1 MATKRFLPVL
11 PAGLSHFEETVMVGD
26 PEMRGQTV
34 EEVRDLQLVYRREQA
49 RQLHNDLLKMGLEPS
64 EIEFYPAGFE
74 KNLCP
79 STGLESE
86 SGVLYNTRTGVS
98 VAVVLEWV
106 CEWGCGLPEWRGQYE
121 PQLKTCKP
129 VYFFSQV
136 QERDIESL
144 K

>member
-11 PAGLSHFEETVMVGD
+11 PAGLTRFEETIMTGD
-26 PEMRGQTV
+26 PDMRGQTV

-49 RQLHNDLLKMGLEPS
+49 RQLNEDLKRLGLNPD
-64 EIEFYPAGFE
+64 EIEYYASGFE

-86 SGVLYNTRTGVS
+86 SGILYNTRTGVS
-98 VAVVLEWV
+98 VGVVLEWV
-106 CEWGCGLPEWRGQYE
+106 CEWSCGLPQWRGQYQPRLE
-121 PQLKTCKP
+121 TCKP
-129 VYFFSQV
+129 VYFLNQIT
-136 QERDIESL
+136 EKDIESL